1 VLRLPL
7 AVAGRGVQ
15 WVLRGTTG
23 ASWVAKTSSC
33 PSPPPTSINPV
44 GISHAL
50 QIFRTAAPT
59 PLNTEYVVG
68 AGER

>member
-15 WVLRGTTG
+15 WVLLGTTV
-23 ASWVAKTSSC
+23 AAWVVKASSC
-33 PSPPPTSINPV
+33 PSPLPTSIHPV